1 MKSLRKRLPVLFA
14 LMMLPVLA
22 FTAFSVYYSGRQMRQ
37 RIIETNAAA
46 LDFYVQEL
54 DTSLVN
60 LQNYL
65 LNFSVFGADTAGLN
79 NPDHDKRM
87 LTQVEIFNQLTQDL
101 SLFDADCFFLY
112 MPVYDSF
119 VITYTKNVSYREIM
133 NLRAAIS
140 DDCERYR
147 TDYCW
152 KLDNI
157 GGNAYLYQINFSV
170 YNGPCFYGALMEVD
184 TIQKRLQSG
193 QSDLYVYLTDESCQP
208 LVGAGTLQAQ
218 DITLEQTDQPH
229 YISGS
234 DKQIVLYRSSNYGY
248 ILWET
253 FRQGNFFG
261 TGDSLFSMILLLAAI
276 MFVMLLVAT
285 VLIYRWVLH
294 PLRGIAEGIEQ
305 LSSGN
310 LDYRIESCGAPAEYE
325 QMGSA
330 FNEMTGQIRD
340 LKIQVYEEKLHQQ
353 ESELNFLYM
362 QMRPHFFL
370 NALTTVTNFAKL
382 GKYQEMYDFIGYLG
396 RYIRYSLRR
405 HVSYVTVQDELDH
418 IENYVAMQNLQH
430 PDSIL
435 LLLDAQEETLSCK
448 VMSFLIYTFV
458 ENCIK
463 HALSL
468 EAPLSIFLTV
478 SLQQDKL
485 YIAVEDD
492 STGFPE
498 DFLQRFSDPN
508 WVNDPGEKH
517 IGIRNIKKSLR
528 LLYKEDASLRL
539 SNAETGGAR
548 VEIVMPARWEADS
561 KEMEH

>member
-54 DTSLVN
+54 DTSLSN
-60 LQNYL
+60 LQSYL
-65 LNFSVFGADTAGLN
+65 LNFSIFGSDIAGLN
-79 NPDHDKRM
+79 SPDHDKRM

-101 SLFDADCFFLY
+101 SLFEADCFFLY
-112 MPVYDSF
+112 LPVYDSF
-119 VITYTKNVSYREIM
+119 VITYSGRLEYREIM
-133 NLRAAIS
+133 AMRKAIS
-140 DDCERYR
+140 ADCESYR
-147 TDYCW
+147 TDYRW
-152 KLDNI
+152 KIGSI
-157 GGNAYLYQINFSV
+157 GGNAYLYQINYSA
-170 YNGPCFYGALMEVD
+170 YNGPCFYGALLDVD
-184 TIQKRLQSG
+184 TIQKRLQAG
-193 QSDLYVYLTDESCQP
+193 QSELQVYITDESCKP
-208 LVGAGTLQAQ
+208 LVGGETLQEQGIA
-218 DITLEQTDQPH
+218 LFQTDQPY
-229 YISGS
+229 YISGT
-234 DKQIVLYRSSNYGY
+234 DKQIILHQSSKNGF

-253 FRQGNFFG
+253 FLQGNFFG
-261 TGDSLFSMILLLAAI
+261 FSDSLFTLILLLAVF
-276 MFVMLLVAT
+276 MLVMLAVAT

-294 PLRGIAEGIEQ
+294 PLRGIAEGIGQ
-305 LSSGN
+305 LASGN
-310 LDYRIESCGAPAEYE
+310 LDYRMPETCGPLEYR
-325 QMGSA
+325 QVGSA
-330 FNEMTGQIRD
+330 FNTMASQISD

-435 LLLDAQEETLSCK
+435 LLIDAQEETLCCK

-468 EAPLSIFLTV
+468 EAPLSIFVTV

-498 DFLQRFSDPN
+498 DFLKRFSDPD
-508 WVNDPGEKH
+508 WLDDPGEKH

-528 LLYKEDASLRL
+528 LLYKEKATLRL

-548 VEIVMPARWEADS
+548 AEIIMPARWDKNSE
-561 KEMEH
+561 EMEH